1 MNMHTLL
8 IFRVQNAVSDLYI
21 VLFNKI
27 RSDPEGT
34 PHGREGYYFGA
45 AAEHQLYDV
54 AKAIAEA
61 LVAIGRGKSSEPT
74 TFTQEDLVKYF
85 KGVSPIN

>member
-8 IFRVQNAVSDLYI
+8 IFRAQIAVADLYI

-27 RSDPEGT
+27 RADPEGT

-61 LVAIGRGKSSEPT
+61 LVALGRGKSSEPT
-74 TFTQEDLVKYF
+74 TFTQNDLVKYF
-85 KGVSPIN
+85 KGVSPID